1 MATPTMKPRLKLVG
15 TDGNAFALLG
25 AALRAAKKAGWTTE
39 QMDEFKVRAT
49 KGDYDHLLRTLQQ
62 HFDAE

>member
-1 MATPTMKPRLKLVG
+1 MTGATKPRVKLAG
-15 TDGNAFALLG
+15 TDGNAFALI
-25 AALRAAKKAGWTTE
+25 AAAVRAAKKAGWAPE
-39 QMDEFKVRAT
+39 QIDEFKVKAT